1 MQQSYDMIPCQ
12 YKSRKMTHS
21 TICYLYSR
29 TGITTHLQLLLSQFA
44 VEVVTTTPWGKSTA
58 LHKIRCKMLLE
69 ENTLA
74 HMGNLIKSTFCCIA
88 GFYGVLEV
96 YTQIGLNVLAFEML
110 FMNVNFSNFQR
121 FEMRRK
127 SHAK

>member
-1 MQQSYDMIPCQ
+1 
-12 YKSRKMTHS
+12 
-21 TICYLYSR
+21 
-29 TGITTHLQLLLSQFA
+29 
-44 VEVVTTTPWGKSTA
+44 
-58 LHKIRCKMLLE
+58 MLLE

-121 FEMRRK
+121 FKMRRK

>member
-1 MQQSYDMIPCQ
+1 
-12 YKSRKMTHS
+12 
-21 TICYLYSR
+21 
-29 TGITTHLQLLLSQFA
+29 
-44 VEVVTTTPWGKSTA
+44 
-58 LHKIRCKMLLE
+58 MLLE

-74 HMGNLIKSTFCCIA
+74 HMGNLIKSTFCCTA

-96 YTQIGLNVLAFEML
+96 YTQIGLNVLLAFAVL
-110 FMNVNFSNFQR
+110 FMNVNFLNFEQ